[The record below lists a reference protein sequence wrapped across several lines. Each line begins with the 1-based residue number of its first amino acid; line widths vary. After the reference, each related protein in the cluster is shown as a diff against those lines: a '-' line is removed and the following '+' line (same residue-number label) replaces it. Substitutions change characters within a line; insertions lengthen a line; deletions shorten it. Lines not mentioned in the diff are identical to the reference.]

1 MTLNVTILGCSSSG
15 GVPRVGQGWGKCDP
29 ANPKNRRRRCSLLLS
44 QGEGASATNVLI
56 DTSPDLREQLIDADV
71 KRLDAILYTHPHADH
86 THGVDDVRGLVIMN
100 GRRIPAYMD
109 DATARVVTAKF
120 DYIFATP
127 PGSFYPPLLTAHRLE
142 AGVAVSLE
150 GPGGPIRATP
160 FRLDHGDMDALGFR
174 IDGPNG
180 SLAYTPDLN
189 AIPAES
195 VQYLEG
201 LDLWIVDALRHQ
213 RHGSHFSVGQAF
225 EWIARL
231 RPRRAV
237 LTDLHVDLDYAALA
251 ALCPPNVTPAFDGMR
266 LTV

>member
-1 MTLNVTILGCSSSG
+1 
-15 GVPRVGQGWGKCDP
+15 
-29 ANPKNRRRRCSLLLS
+29 
-44 QGEGASATNVLI
+44 
-56 DTSPDLREQLIDADV
+56 
-71 KRLDAILYTHPHADH
+71 
-86 THGVDDVRGLVIMN
+86 
-100 GRRIPAYMD
+100 
-109 DATARVVTAKF
+109 
-120 DYIFATP
+120 
-127 PGSFYPPLLTAHRLE
+127 
-142 AGVAVSLE
+142 
-150 GPGGPIRATP
+150 
-160 FRLDHGDMDALGFR
+160 MDALGFR
-174 IDGPNG
+174 IDGPGG

-225 EWIARL
+225 EWIERL
-231 RPRRAV
+231 KPRRAV